1 MAKTTGAPRAPATG
15 SAGVVLG
22 EQGQP
27 AYILLEY
34 DLYLAH
40 QAEIDA
46 WRAEAAAGPSGR
58 PQLAELVAEARR
70 IRAEIERDPSRL
82 ISHDE
87 IRRRIAEKQAAHV
100 AT

>member
-1 MAKTTGAPRAPATG
+1 MTQTNHPA
-15 SAGVVLG
+15 SVVLG

-40 QAEIDA
+40 QAEIEA
-46 WRAEAAAGPSGR
+46 WRARTAG
-58 PQLAELVAEARR
+58 QELTELITEARR

-82 ISHDE
+82 ISHAE
-87 IRRRIAEKQAAHV
+87 VRRRIAEKQAAHV

>member
-1 MAKTTGAPRAPATG
+1 MANTNHP
-15 SAGVVLG
+15 AGVVLG

-46 WRAEAAAGPSGR
+46 WRAGAAG
-58 PQLAELVAEARR
+58 QELVELIAEARR
-70 IRAEIERDPSRL
+70 IRAEIARDPSQL
-82 ISHDE
+82 TSHAE
-87 IRRRIAEKQAAHV
+87 IRRLIAEKQAHV
-100 AT
+100 AA